1 MLAFPSSTLQRPMS
15 SKDMVTLVD
24 RCLDDNRTSPL
35 LMLSTPQGSDQPTVD
50 AEALAEATES
60 LMDVVLIDDD
70 ELIRYAGELFRGRNQ
85 PDLTPYN
92 GAARLFPTA
101 VGSGHPENSGML
113 RGTQLYYTDTV
124 RHRRRLADAILDALP
139 VTPGA
144 RRADA
149 IIDAVCRP
157 KNDDTHPLTSFQ
169 RRIHTVIR
177 TPEEADSLV
186 DLLLSKDRHL
196 PVAVISHTSRQRPAF
211 VDIDL
216 LADLLHD
223 IAPIVEITSR
233 KAAEALCDRLY
244 KPAWLYGEA
253 GRVYPVGTAWNSPSA
268 KMRLFLPNAHV
279 SRMLLTNMMA
289 SEALLRHADTI
300 RNESANRSN
309 RNA

>member
-1 MLAFPSSTLQRPMS
+1 MS
-15 SKDMVTLVD
+15 PQDMAILVD

-35 LMLSTPQGSDQPTVD
+35 LMLSTPQGSGQPTID
-50 AEALAEATES
+50 AEALAKATES
-60 LMDVVLIDDD
+60 LMDVAIIDDD
-70 ELIRYAGELFRGRNQ
+70 ELIRYAGELFRDRNQ

-92 GAARLFPTA
+92 GAARLLPAT
-101 VGSGHPENSGML
+101 VGSSHPENRGTL

-144 RRADA
+144 RRTDA

-157 KNDDTHPLTSFQ
+157 RNDDTHPLTSFQ

-177 TPEEADSLV
+177 TPEETDSLA
-186 DLLLSKDRHL
+186 DLLLSTDRHL
-196 PVAVISHTSRQRPAF
+196 PVVVISHTARQRPAF

-216 LADLLHD
+216 LTDLLHD

-233 KAAEALCDRLY
+233 KATETLCDRLC

-253 GRVYPVGTAWNSPSA
+253 GRVYPTGTEWNSPDA

-289 SEALLRHADTI
+289 SEALLRHADTL
-300 RNESANRSN
+300 RNGSADRTG
-309 RNA
+309 RHA